1 MVTSLVQVLGTLDS
15 RLLNG
20 VLDNGDLGNE
30 LVGGD
35 IGLGKGDGADNGLAI
50 GVLAIDGLGNIG
62 LLDIGLLDNGL
73 LDNGLGNG
81 GVGDHLLSLHGL
93 VFNVGF
99 NSVLGDILDLGLVS
113 VLGHVLGD
121 VFDLLV
127 VSVGLLHGLVRSLVH
142 GLVLSDGLGHG
153 DVLGS
158 LLGNVFSDLSFIRN
172 LLLGDNGFVIGV
184 SLLDGDV
191 LDVGSGLGSGLLVDH
206 LGGLHIGDLGL
217 HIGDLGL
224 DHGLHEGLLHVLGL
238 DVGRLHVLGLD
249 VADGGVGEGLA
260 DLT

>member
-30 LVGGD
+30 LVDGD
-35 IGLGKGDGADNGLAI
+35 IGLGKGDSADNGLAI
-50 GVLAIDGLGNIG
+50 GGLGNIG
-62 LLDIGLLDNGL
+62 LLDIGLLDKGL
-73 LDNGLGNG
+73 LDHGLGNG

-93 VFNVGF
+93 VVNVGF

-217 HIGDLGL
+217 

-238 DVGRLHVLGLD
+238 DIGRLHVLGLDIGRLHVLGLD
-249 VADGGVGEGLA
+249 VADGGVDDG
-260 DLT
+260 